1 MAINHKKLASKPVSK
16 TKALVLK
23 SSGKGKPTAKKPA
36 AKPVKAGARTIVKP
50 VIKSSSS
57 KPVTKAVTGKAATG
71 KAVAGKAVIAKP
83 VTAKPVMAK
92 PVMAKPAVKAAPVP
106 PKPVVLNKGA
116 AAAKAM
122 AEARVAA
129 RIAAEKARAPK
140 LVPATPGAIRPGAA
154 KAPPTKGKGSSRPP
168 AEVRPLGVLP
178 PESMAKWKPAPTQPR
193 VIIPA
198 RPAPQPQQP
207 VATAKPGAKPDDGL
221 SDADLKHFETRLL
234 NERSR
239 IMGEMGHLENSILK
253 VNPRDSGGEVSGGYT
268 FNMADAGMDSME
280 REISFDLA
288 SKEGRLLREIN
299 DALRRIYNGVYGL
312 CEASGKQI
320 ARARLE
326 ALPWARYTVAEQ
338 ENIERKQRAGRMIKE
353 EE

>member
-1 MAINHKKLASKPVSK
+1 MAIDHKKLASKPVSK

-23 SSGKGKPTAKKPA
+23 SSGKGKPAAKKPA
-36 AKPVKAGARTIVKP
+36 AKPVKTGARTIVKP

-57 KPVTKAVTGKAATG
+57 KTVAKAVTGKAVTSKPA
-71 KAVAGKAVIAKP
+71 IAKP
-83 VTAKPVMAK
+83 AMAKAVTAKPVVAK
-92 PVMAKPAVKAAPVP
+92 STVKTPPVP

-198 RPAPQPQQP
+198 RPAPQPQQS
-207 VATAKPGAKPDDGL
+207 VASAKPGAKPDDGL

>member
-1 MAINHKKLASKPVSK
+1 M
-16 TKALVLK
+16 
-23 SSGKGKPTAKKPA
+23 
-36 AKPVKAGARTIVKP
+36 KP
-50 VIKSSSS
+50 VIKSSTS
-57 KPVTKAVTGKAATG
+57 KPVAKPVAKAAAAKAAT
-71 KAVAGKAVIAKP
+71 AKP
-83 VTAKPVMAK
+83 AAAKAATAKPATAK
-92 PVMAKPAVKAAPVP
+92 PGTTKPAGLAPGKPAAKPAVKAAPVP

-122 AEARVAA
+122 AEARIAA

-154 KAPPTKGKGSSRPP
+154 KAPPTKGKGASRPP

-198 RPAPQPQQP
+198 RPAPQPAQP

-221 SDADLKHFETRLL
+221 TEADLKHFETRLL

-253 VNPRDSGGEVSGGYT
+253 VSPRDSGGEVSGGYT